1 MKIITIE
8 VIGTIP
14 ANTLI
19 DAANNYA
26 NQLINEGKAIVT
38 GGEKVVKTIKNKKHA
53 NNRNS

>member
-26 NQLINEGKAIVT
+26 NQLINEGKAIVP